1 MGQSS
6 AAEVTVDEVQ
16 SPPAADLT
24 GWLLPVPSLPLSFLF
39 TFYFG
44 LLSLVHLQVDQVLSP
59 TPVQPLSHD

>member
-44 LLSLVHLQVDQVLSP
+44 LLSLVHLQVDQVLPPPPPRPAS
-59 TPVQPLSHD
+59 